1 MSRCRPRF
9 CASREAFGEQ
19 VLLYLRC
26 QPALCAVQI
35 VPELVERNFG
45 EYELQSDSNYQKV
58 WNADADSLDSA
69 PNGGGESVT
78 QVGPA

>member
-1 MSRCRPRF
+1 MNKLYCISRCH
-9 CASREAFGEQ
+9 
-19 VLLYLRC
+19 
-26 QPALCAVQI
+26 PALCAVQI

-69 PNGGGESVT
+69 PSGGGESVT